1 MYDVQVDFCTNHKSL
16 ECVYIQK
23 ELNVRER
30 KLLEFSIDY
39 DMNWKL
45 KISKTY
51 MLSNDGLIP
60 K

>member
-1 MYDVQVDFCTNHKSL
+1 MYDVQVDFYTNHKSL
-16 ECVYIQK
+16 ECVYTQK

-30 KLLEFSIDY
+30 KLLEFLKDY
-39 DMNWKL
+39 DMNWKP

-51 MLSNDGLIP
+51 MLSNDGFIP